1 MFAVGVNGDR
11 ANVDVGVCRMA
22 GVRSSQKNSMTY
34 NNGVCWQVRDGR
46 IPSEAVADIDVLIL
60 LGAKFDKVL
69 GRPID

>member
-1 MFAVGVNGDR
+1 
-11 ANVDVGVCRMA
+11 
-22 GVRSSQKNSMTY
+22 MTY

-69 GRPID
+69 GRPIDD